1 MQTAPASSFISSLY
15 MLFSK
20 INSSRNVYRCY
31 NFKMNFLDRW
41 QDSLPISNLYFC
53 DSVISVAFNMCL
65 YSRSQSGPV
74 SPRRNNDI
82 FNSRASFRSSMRRME
97 WHIPPPLQLC
107 CFYLSTNDSQIIFH
121 RLWFFCEHYK
131 PLNRLSFASCSVINV
146 IRYYTDCKNYNLAGF
161 ICFSPSHTLFGHN
174 ALSFDIYLYAVI
186 LQHYILYLH
195 SSHIRG

>member
-1 MQTAPASSFISSLY
+1 MIQLFQSRLICVYIPDLKVDPSLHDETTTFSILVRHFGHPCEEWSDTSPRPFSSAASIY
-15 MLFSK
+15 QQMTHK
-20 INSSRNVYRCY
+20 
-31 NFKMNFLDRW
+31 
-41 QDSLPISNLYFC
+41 LYF
-53 DSVISVAFNMCL
+53 IAF
-65 YSRSQSGPV
+65 
-74 SPRRNNDI
+74 D
-82 FNSRASFRSSMRRME
+82 
-97 WHIPPPLQLC
+97 
-107 CFYLSTNDSQIIFH
+107 
-121 RLWFFCEHYK
+121 FFCEHYK